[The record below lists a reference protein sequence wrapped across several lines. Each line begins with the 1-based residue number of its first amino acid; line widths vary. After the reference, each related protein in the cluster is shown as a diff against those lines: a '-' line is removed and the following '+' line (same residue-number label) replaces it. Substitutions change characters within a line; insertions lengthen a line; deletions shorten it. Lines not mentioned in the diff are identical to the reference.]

1 MFPGGWRYDE
11 AEGRKRMEVFQCPD
25 CDLRFRF
32 ASEMEQHI
40 SIDHPDFEFTP
51 RTIEDSLLQAGHKR
65 KHAPAYNPDED

>member
-11 AEGRKRMEVFQCPD
+11 AEGRKPMEVFQCPD